1 MPTDEGD
8 LDQILQ
14 EEEAIRIFE
23 RLVPEIQDGHI
34 EIRAVARQ
42 APWRT
47 KIALSSRDRNLDCV
61 HVCLG
66 DRGCRIRQIIEQLD
80 CEPIDLVRW
89 NDSLQAFV
97 AHALQ
102 PAEVDEVV
110 VNDSRDRATVSV
122 RRDQLLLV
130 MGFRGLN
137 RQLASRLCGCEIEVV
152 SKPDTPWSGKLTM

>member
-1 MPTDEGD
+1 MPIDNGD

-23 RLVPEIQDGHI
+23 RLVPEIQDGRV
-34 EIRAVARQ
+34 EIRAVARK

-47 KIALSSRDRNLDCV
+47 KIALSSRDQNLDCV
-61 HVCLG
+61 RVCLG
-66 DRGCRIRQIIEQLD
+66 YGSRRFKQIIEQLD

-89 NDSLQAFV
+89 NDSLEALI

-102 PAEVDEVV
+102 PATVDEVV

-130 MGFRGLN
+130 MGFKGLN
-137 RQLASRLCGCEIEVV
+137 RQLASRLCGCEIEVM
-152 SKPDTPWSGKLTM
+152 SKPDAPWSGQFTL